1 MKVKGRKKDIK
12 LQLSDKIVSLFQ
24 DLDRDITFIPCASS
38 QAIVTRGIRIVSTSY
53 HFFHCCNYDFMVI
66 ILVEV

>member
-1 MKVKGRKKDIK
+1 MR

-24 DLDRDITFIPCASS
+24 DLDCGITFIPCASS
-38 QAIVTRGIRIVSTSY
+38 QAIVARGISFVSTCY
-53 HFFHCCNYDFMVI
+53 HFFHCCNYDSMVI